1 MAFAQP
7 VRSIQSS
14 KLRRTAF
21 LFSLVRG
28 IRGEIEDLQLIWW
41 LKKFRHLP
49 VRAMRKH
56 SLSLIPQWQLGQ
68 LKEETS
74 MKKLCGLLAVYL
86 ICSAF
91 GLGAVRADEPNKIKV
106 GILLPLTGTFAA
118 VAETQKQG
126 ALLAIEVINKK
137 GGLNMPWGKVMVEGI
152 VDDDEAK
159 LDVGVRRYRYMVSE
173 GIRGVGGQTWAPLAY
188 AINAIVSKEPMPYFP
203 VCVMA
208 KEGFQ
213 KGKIADSTFAVAY
226 SPWTVGYMAGTSA
239 VKTLG
244 KKRVFFLAR
253 SDSFGWDMRDGA
265 YQSVKENG
273 GEIVG
278 YDEVSLG
285 TSDFTTILQ
294 KVRAAKP
301 DAFIFAQFGGDAV
314 ALLKQVYQMGLGKE
328 MTIFNAFITNVV
340 AKGVPAE
347 ALQGVYAMH
356 YFYYDLSNFA
366 DKEAAKGAQEFTE
379 LFRSK
384 YNTPP
389 DAYAAIAYIAYM
401 EMFRG
406 FEAAKSLDPQKVSE
420 VLMAN
425 GGQFTS
431 VKGAANWRQDH
442 AAVYKHAAFLVK
454 GKGADERKQ
463 EWDLFSVMGSMGGE
477 SVMPSLKSLGY

>member
-1 MAFAQP
+1 
-7 VRSIQSS
+7 
-14 KLRRTAF
+14 
-21 LFSLVRG
+21 
-28 IRGEIEDLQLIWW
+28 
-41 LKKFRHLP
+41 
-49 VRAMRKH
+49 
-56 SLSLIPQWQLGQ
+56 
-68 LKEETS
+68 
-74 MKKLCGLLAVYL
+74 MKKLWGLLAVS
-86 ICSAF
+86 IFCSAF
-91 GLGAVRADEPNKIKV
+91 GLGAAGADEPNKIKIGV
-106 GILLPLTGTFAA
+106 LLPLTGTFAA

-126 ALLAIEVINKK
+126 ALLAIDVVNKK
-137 GGLNMPWGKVMVEGI
+137 GGLNMPWGKVAVEGV

-159 LDVGVRRYRYMVSE
+159 LDVGVRRYRYMVSD

-213 KGKIADSTFAVAY
+213 KGKLADSTFATAY
-226 SPWTVGYMAGTSA
+226 SPWTVGYMAGTS
-239 VKTLG
+239 VIKTLG

-253 SDSFGWDMRDGA
+253 SDSFGWDIRDGVYEA
-265 YQSVKENG
+265 AKQYG
-273 GEIVG
+273 AEIVG

-301 DAFIFAQFGGDAV
+301 DAFIFAQFGADAV
-314 ALLKQVYQMGLGKE
+314 ALLKQVSQMGLSKE

-340 AKGVPAE
+340 AKGVPPE

-356 YFYYDLSNFA
+356 YFYYDLSNLE
-366 DKEAAKGAQEFTE
+366 DRETAKSAQEFTE

-384 YNTPP
+384 YGTPP

-406 FEAAKSLDPQKVSE
+406 FEAAKSLDAKKVSE
-420 VLMAN
+420 VLMSGTAEFN
-425 GGQFTS
+425 T
-431 VKGAANWRQDH
+431 VKGPAKWRQDH

-454 GKGADERKQ
+454 GKGADERKN
-463 EWDLFSVMGSMGGE
+463 EWDVFTVMGSQGGDA
-477 SVMPSLKSLGY
+477 VMPTLKSLGY